1 MPLTKASSPPENG
14 GYDGREGS
22 RSLMNTTLNQRSQ
35 MSEAFGATFMRNSMQ
50 QNYEGEPT
58 TFIRGVPK
66 FVESTH
72 GPRYPNEH
80 EQMEMDNM
88 NSTFYESTNFQNSFM
103 YQNGDLGDADLDP
116 TKNPI

>member
-1 MPLTKASSPPENG
+1 MPLAKASGPTNYNELE
-14 GYDGREGS
+14 DRQGS

-35 MSEAFGATFMRNSMQ
+35 VSEAFGATFMRNSMNN
-50 QNYEGEPT
+50 NYEADPT

-72 GPRYPNEH
+72 GPRYANEH

-88 NSTFYESTNFQNSFM
+88 NSTFYESANFQNSFM
-103 YQNGDLGDADLDP
+103 YQNGENLAGD
-116 TKNPI
+116 TGFET